1 MSQLWTLPGRI
12 NEKNTS
18 ILQYSNTS
26 MKKTFRAKVD
36 IVERCL
42 DFGVLVIKVANKLSK
57 TPAGYEIA
65 RQLVRAGT
73 SVGANM
79 EEAQEAVSKNDF
91 IHKVNISLK
100 ETRESI
106 FWLQIILKAKILPKK
121 GVNPAINEAQEIRKI
136 LASIIWKTKKS
147 VKTKTKF

>member
-1 MSQLWTLPGRI
+1 
-12 NEKNTS
+12 
-18 ILQYSNTS
+18 
-26 MKKTFRAKVD
+26 MKKTFRVKVD

-42 DFGVLVIKVANKLSK
+42 DFGVLVIKIANKLPK

-100 ETRESI
+100 EARESI
-106 FWLQIILKAKILPKK
+106 FWLQIILKARMLPKK
-121 GVNPAINEAQEIRKI
+121 VVNPAINEAQEIRKI
-136 LASIIWKTKKS
+136 LASIIWQTKKS
-147 VKTKTKF
+147 IKAKTKF

>member
-1 MSQLWTLPGRI
+1 
-12 NEKNTS
+12 
-18 ILQYSNTS
+18 
-26 MKKTFRAKVD
+26 MKKTFKIQVN

-42 DFGVLVIKVANKLSK
+42 DFGVSVIKVANKLSK

-91 IHKVNISLK
+91 IHKVNILLK

-106 FWLQIILKAKILPKK
+106 FWLEIILKAKMLPKK
-121 GVNPAINEAQEIRKI
+121 VVNPAINEAQEIRKI
-136 LASIIWKTKKS
+136 LASIIWKTKKNI
-147 VKTKTKF
+147 KTKTKF